1 MADKS
6 ADGSFSKN
14 NISQSN
20 SIINSNV
27 LSNTKYS
34 MQNNK
39 KTQELEDS
47 PFSLYKNAK
56 HHDDL
61 IKTNYI

>member
-6 ADGSFSKN
+6 ADGSFSKD

-20 SIINSNV
+20 NVINSNV

-39 KTQELEDS
+39 KKYTR
-47 PFSLYKNAK
+47 
-56 HHDDL
+56 
-61 IKTNYI
+61 TRR